1 MLTDQVYNVLVLELP
16 VVDGEVIVDLELEA
30 GATGVADNTETAVH
44 VLHVTEAAAVLQ
56 SPHLVSGR
64 VLLVSH
70 PDVVLVWLHG
80 QHPPALQHG
89 LDILPGSWGGQQPQS
104 TQLGLPGVRFTDL
117 APEVSEVQWSCTTR

>member
-70 PDVVLVWLHG
+70 PDVVLV
-80 QHPPALQHG
+80 
-89 LDILPGSWGGQQPQS
+89 
-104 TQLGLPGVRFTDL
+104 
-117 APEVSEVQWSCTTR
+117 